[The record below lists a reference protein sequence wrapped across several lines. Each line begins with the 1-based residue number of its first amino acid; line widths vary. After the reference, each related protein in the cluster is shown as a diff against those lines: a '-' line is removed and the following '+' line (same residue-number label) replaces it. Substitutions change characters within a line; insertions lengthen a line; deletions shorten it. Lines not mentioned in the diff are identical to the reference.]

1 MMEVEERVEI
11 RNKYGLHARASTR
24 MAQVAQKFRAS
35 IWISRVEGTQEVD
48 GKSILGILTLG
59 AERGMCIRIR
69 ASGEDAPDAL
79 KALTQLIND
88 NFHEE

>member
-1 MMEVEERVEI
+1 MELEDCLEI

-24 MAQVAQKFRAS
+24 MAQLAQKFKSNIWLSRA
-35 IWISRVEGTQEVD
+35 GGNQEVD

-59 AERGMCIRIR
+59 AERGMSIRIR
-69 ASGEDAPDAL
+69 VSGDDAGDAL
-79 KALTQLIND
+79 KAITQLINA